1 MTWQL
6 LSKAKGSDRFRVL
19 QMNRLTFGNRCSP
32 FNAISVI
39 RRVADDFGSGHPE
52 VTGAIKN
59 NLYMNLATTDG
70 VQTAIQRAERVR
82 TVLKNGDFNMRNW
95 VSNSPEFLEALEPQS
110 RPPSSGHHPPEAT
123 GRLHLHR
130 PTSTISIIFIDP
142 LGFTPPFIIQA
153 KIKLKELNLSGLD
166 WDTPILV
173 E

>member
-39 RRVADDFGSGHPE
+39 RRVADDLGGVHPE

-70 VQTAIQRAERVR
+70 VQTASEY
-82 TVLKNGDFNMRNW
+82 
-95 VSNSPEFLEALEPQS
+95 
-110 RPPSSGHHPPEAT
+110 
-123 GRLHLHR
+123 GRY
-130 PTSTISIIFIDP
+130 
-142 LGFTPPFIIQA
+142 
-153 KIKLKELNLSGLD
+153 
-166 WDTPILV
+166 
-173 E
+173 